1 MRRLFVSLVLMFLA
15 KPMAFGCAACFG
27 RSDSPMA
34 YGMNAGI
41 MTLLAVI
48 LSMLALIATF
58 FVFIVRRA
66 AQVDPDVPES
76 TPTSNS

>member
-1 MRRLFVSLVLMFLA
+1 MRSLLASLALMLLA
-15 KPMAFGCAACFG
+15 KPTVFGCAACFG
-27 RSDSPMA
+27 RSDSPLA

-41 MTLLAVI
+41 LTLLAVI

-66 AQVDPDVPES
+66 SQVDPDLPGS
-76 TPTSNS
+76 TPPPNL

>member
-1 MRRLFVSLVLMFLA
+1 MRRLLATLLLMVLA

-48 LSMLALIATF
+48 LSMLALVATF

-66 AQVDPDVPES
+66 AQVDPDIPGS
-76 TPTSNS
+76 TPPSNS

>member
-1 MRRLFVSLVLMFLA
+1 MVLA
-15 KPMAFGCAACFG
+15 KPAVLGCAACFG

-41 MTLLAVI
+41 LTLLGVI

-66 AQVDPDVPES
+66 AHVESDVPGS
-76 TPTSNS
+76 PQPPHS

>member
-1 MRRLFVSLVLMFLA
+1 MRRLFSSFVLALVT
-15 KPMAFGCAACFG
+15 KPVVFGCAACFG

-66 AQVDPDVPES
+66 AQVDPEVPGISEPPHS
-76 TPTSNS
+76 

>member
-1 MRRLFVSLVLMFLA
+1 VSRRLISLALMLLA
-15 KPMAFGCAACFG
+15 KPAVFGCAACFG

-66 AQVDPDVPES
+66 AQVTTDVPES
-76 TPTSNS
+76 TPPSNS

>member
-1 MRRLFVSLVLMFLA
+1 MRRLLASLAWMLVA
-15 KPMAFGCAACFG
+15 KPTVFGCAACFG

-66 AQVDPDVPES
+66 ARVTSDVPES
-76 TPTSNS
+76 TPPPQS

>member
-1 MRRLFVSLVLMFLA
+1 VNRLFSSLVLTVLA
-15 KPMAFGCAACFG
+15 KPAVFGCAACFG

-58 FVFIVRRA
+58 FVFIIRRA
-66 AQVDPDVPES
+66 AQVTPDVSEP
-76 TPTSNS
+76 TPPSNL

>member
-1 MRRLFVSLVLMFLA
+1 MLFA
-15 KPMAFGCAACFG
+15 KPAVLGCAACFG

-66 AQVDPDVPES
+66 AQVDPDVPGS
-76 TPTSNS
+76 PQPPHS

>member
-1 MRRLFVSLVLMFLA
+1 MRRLLTTLVLTLLA
-15 KPMAFGCAACFG
+15 KPAVFGCAACFG

-41 MTLLAVI
+41 LTLLAVI

-66 AQVDPDVPES
+66 AQITPDAPES
-76 TPTSNS
+76 TPSSNS

>member
-1 MRRLFVSLVLMFLA
+1 
-15 KPMAFGCAACFG
+15 
-27 RSDSPMA
+27 MA

-66 AQVDPDVPES
+66 AQVTTDVPES
-76 TPTSNS
+76 TPPSNS